1 MSKVIDLPSLEESL
15 KAKGA
20 IRNGKPI
27 PHKEVLEKFGVFPCE
42 GLIGLEHEYLRY
54 LRYRYEIAEVYDK
67 AESWEAVYETVYTD
81 ANENN
86 EAFIDYVEEVYSTK
100 VKDVKHLQELLG
112 VYYCEYSE
120 RGRVITLEEAQE
132 YGTKCFTNTIKR
144 ARLSKYSRALDLAL
158 ANGAKYKDLLQ
169 IKPKDYGLPETW
181 ANFAGRLG
189 NQYNCIL
196 FAIHTKYELGRWV
209 MDRPD
214 FSTIAESLEAPL
226 SVIVEAFKL
235 WSGGEI

>member
-158 ANGAKYKDLLQ
+158 ANGAKYRDLLEISPQ
-169 IKPKDYGLPETW
+169 NYGLSEDW
-181 ANFAGRLG
+181 EEDYKRYLLYSIMGA
-189 NQYNCIL
+189 YS
-196 FAIHTKYELGRWV
+196 
-209 MDRPD
+209 MDENGGLRA
-214 FSTIAESLEAPL
+214 SLREIAEDLEAPL
-226 SVIVEAFKL
+226 SVIIEANKL
-235 WSGGEI
+235 